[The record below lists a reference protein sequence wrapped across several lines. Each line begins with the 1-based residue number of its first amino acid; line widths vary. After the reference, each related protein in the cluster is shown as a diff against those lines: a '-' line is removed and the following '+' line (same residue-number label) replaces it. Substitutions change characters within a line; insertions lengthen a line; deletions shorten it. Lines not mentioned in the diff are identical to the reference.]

1 MSINLL
7 KYIMCFMFMLLLF
20 SRHAAQAELLQSEQN
35 GKTTITLK
43 NFVQDVCFLKLII
56 LKDELSLKCK
66 QDK

>member
-1 MSINLL
+1 
-7 KYIMCFMFMLLLF
+7 MFMLLLF

-43 NFVQDVCFLKLII
+43 NFAQDVCFLKLII